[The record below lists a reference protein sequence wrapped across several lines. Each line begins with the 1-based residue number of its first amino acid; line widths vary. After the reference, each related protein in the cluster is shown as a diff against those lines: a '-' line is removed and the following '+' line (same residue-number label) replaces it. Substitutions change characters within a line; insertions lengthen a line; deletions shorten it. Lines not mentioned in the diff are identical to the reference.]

1 MHDHTNDHDEA
12 RPQGDGGA
20 GSLKQAGGA
29 SASEPHADGA
39 VTVDAKLEQIK
50 ELCEIGD
57 FDRAR
62 PLLYDVL
69 TEGDELQVDVAKGIL
84 AQLDA

>member
-1 MHDHTNDHDEA
+1 MHDDTNEA
-12 RPQGDGGA
+12 GTQNGKPGSLEQA
-20 GSLKQAGGA
+20 GSVSVSQPQA
-29 SASEPHADGA
+29 PL
-39 VTVDAKLEQIK
+39 TVDAKLEQIM

-69 TEGDELQVDVAKGIL
+69 TEGEESQVEVAKGIL

>member
-1 MHDHTNDHDEA
+1 MHDDTDEVGTQDSE
-12 RPQGDGGA
+12 P
-20 GSLKQAGGA
+20 GSLELAGTA
-29 SASEPHADGA
+29 SVSQHLAPL
-39 VTVDAKLEQIK
+39 TVDAKLEQIM
-50 ELCEIGD
+50 ELREIGD

-69 TEGDELQVDVAKGIL
+69 TEGNESQVEAAKGIL

>member
-1 MHDHTNDHDEA
+1 MRDDTNEVGTQDDK
-12 RPQGDGGA
+12 PGSLQQA
-20 GSLKQAGGA
+20 GSASVSHPQA
-29 SASEPHADGA
+29 PL
-39 VTVDAKLEQIK
+39 TVDAKLEQIM
-50 ELCEIGD
+50 ELREIGD

-69 TEGDELQVDVAKGIL
+69 TEGNESQVEVAKGIL

>member
-1 MHDHTNDHDEA
+1 
-12 RPQGDGGA
+12 
-20 GSLKQAGGA
+20 
-29 SASEPHADGA
+29 
-39 VTVDAKLEQIK
+39 VDAKLDQIM
-50 ELCEIGD
+50 ELREIGD

-69 TEGDELQVDVAKGIL
+69 TEGDESQVEVAKGIL

>member
-1 MHDHTNDHDEA
+1 MHDETNEA
-12 RPQGDGGA
+12 GTQDGEPGSPEQA
-20 GSLKQAGGA
+20 GSA
-29 SASEPHADGA
+29 SVSQPPAAR
-39 VTVDAKLEQIK
+39 TVDAKLEQIM
-50 ELCEIGD
+50 ELREIGD

-69 TEGDELQVDVAKGIL
+69 TEGDASQVEVAKDIL

>member
-1 MHDHTNDHDEA
+1 MQDDTNEA
-12 RPQGDGGA
+12 GMQNGKP
-20 GSLKQAGGA
+20 GSLEQDG
-29 SASEPHADGA
+29 SASVSQPQAPL
-39 VTVDAKLEQIK
+39 TVDAKLEQIM
-50 ELCEIGD
+50 ELREIGD

-69 TEGDELQVDVAKGIL
+69 TEGEESQVEVAKDIL

>member
-1 MHDHTNDHDEA
+1 MHDDTNEA
-12 RPQGDGGA
+12 GTQGGPGSLEKA
-20 GSLKQAGGA
+20 GSGSVSQPQA
-29 SASEPHADGA
+29 PL
-39 VTVDAKLEQIK
+39 TVDAKLEQIM

-69 TEGDELQVDVAKGIL
+69 AEGDESQAEIAKGIL

>member
-1 MHDHTNDHDEA
+1 MHDDTNEA
-12 RPQGDGGA
+12 GTQDGEPGSLAQA
-20 GSLKQAGGA
+20 GSASVSQSQA
-29 SASEPHADGA
+29 PL
-39 VTVDAKLEQIK
+39 TVDAKLEQIM
-50 ELCEIGD
+50 ELREIGD

-69 TEGDELQVDVAKGIL
+69 TAGDESQVEVAKGIL

>member
-1 MHDHTNDHDEA
+1 MLDDTKDSDEV
-12 RPQGDGGA
+12 GA
-20 GSLKQAGGA
+20 KDDSGVPPLEQTESGSVSKQQANA
-29 SASEPHADGA
+29 AI
-39 VTVDAKLEQIK
+39 KLEEIQ
-50 ELCEIGD
+50 ELCGIGD

-69 TEGDELQVDVAKGIL
+69 TEGDESQVEVAKGIL

>member
-1 MHDHTNDHDEA
+1 MHDDTN
-12 RPQGDGGA
+12 GA
-20 GSLKQAGGA
+20 GTQDGEPGSLEQAR
-29 SASEPHADGA
+29 SASVSKPQAPL
-39 VTVDAKLEQIK
+39 TVDAKLEQIM

-69 TEGDELQVDVAKGIL
+69 TEGDEFQVEIAKGIL
-84 AQLDA
+84 AKLDA